1 MAEDKE
7 DKEGDSKAKKKL
19 SPLIMVAAGA
29 ILGGAAVVFLAP
41 TPKHEPQPHQ
51 EEVVSHE
58 PILWEPPD
66 VELDFRF
73 NPQVERGKA
82 FAQISFTISFMVQ
95 PGKQEE
101 AGESMKS
108 RLNQAKSRCLELLA
122 AQSVTEFS
130 SVDGKKHLK
139 RLLMDELT
147 YSLFP
152 GYKGERI
159 ATVNDIFWTK
169 FLIQ

>member
-7 DKEGDSKAKKKL
+7 DKKGDSKPKKKL
-19 SPLIMVAAGA
+19 PAIVMVAAGA
-29 ILGGAAVVFLAP
+29 ILGGAGVVFLVP
-41 TPKHEPQPHQ
+41 SPKHEPDPHLQ
-51 EEVVSHE
+51 EVVSRE

-66 VELDFRF
+66 VELNFRF
-73 NPQVERGKA
+73 NPQAERGKA
-82 FAQISFTISFMVQ
+82 FGQVSFTISFMVQ

-101 AGESMKS
+101 AQESVTA
-108 RLNQAKSRCLELLA
+108 RLNQAKSRCLELLM
-122 AQSVTEFS
+122 AQSVTELS

-159 ATVNDIFWTK
+159 AAVNDIFWTM